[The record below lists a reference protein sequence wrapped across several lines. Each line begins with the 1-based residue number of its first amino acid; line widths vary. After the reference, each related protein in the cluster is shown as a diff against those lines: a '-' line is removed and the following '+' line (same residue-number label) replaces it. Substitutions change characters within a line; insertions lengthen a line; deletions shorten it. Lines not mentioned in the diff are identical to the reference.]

1 METRRDNC
9 PTVRLTFTER
19 HIILMFIIGESPQNL
34 PNIVNSDVIK
44 AD

>member
-1 METRRDNC
+1 MESRRANC

-19 HIILMFIIGESPQNL
+19 HIILMFIISESLQNL
-34 PNIVNSDVIK
+34 PNIVNSAVIK